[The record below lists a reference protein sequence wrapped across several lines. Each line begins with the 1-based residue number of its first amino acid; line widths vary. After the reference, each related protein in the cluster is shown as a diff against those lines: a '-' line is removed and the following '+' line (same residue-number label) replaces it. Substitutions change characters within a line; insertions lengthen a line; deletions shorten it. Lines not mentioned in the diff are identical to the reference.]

1 MAIGN
6 QGEKGYNALLVI
18 KVSIIKD
25 ETKTV
30 LIFELKV
37 LKSG

>member
-18 KVSIIKD
+18 KVNIIKD